1 MLAVAARGVPDTAR
15 LIAESISARA
25 ADEVD
30 REGRFPHESIGALR
44 QEGLLGAYVPAAF
57 GGRGATI
64 PELAAACE
72 VLGRACAST
81 AMVFAMHQIEVACLV
96 RHAQAST
103 FFRDYLADLVKSGRL
118 IASATSEVGVGGD
131 LRRSLCAIEPDGA
144 SIRVRKQAPVVSY
157 GEETDDI
164 LLTARRAP
172 DAAPSDQ
179 VLLLARRADL
189 QLTRTSEWDALGMR
203 GTRSVGFT
211 IEATCAPDQV
221 VPASFADVANQTMLP
236 VSHVLWTSLWLGLA
250 SDAVARARAFVRAE
264 ARKTPGTVPPVAHR
278 LAEAVADLGTMS
290 AVVHG
295 GCDDFTHHQ
304 HDPETLSSV
313 GFALRM
319 NNLKASASRMA
330 PEIVARALGVCG
342 IAGYRNDSPFAV
354 GRHLRDAHG
363 AALMIHND
371 RVYAANASMLLVHK
385 GE

>member
-1 MLAVAARGVPDTAR
+1 MLAVASRGVPDTAR
-15 LIAESISARA
+15 IIAESISARA
-25 ADEVD
+25 ADAVD
-30 REGRFPHESIGALR
+30 REGRFPQESIDALC
-44 QEGLLGAYVPAAF
+44 QEGLLGAYVPTEL
-57 GGRGATI
+57 GGRGASI
-64 PELAAACE
+64 AELAEACE

-96 RHAQAST
+96 RHSRTSA
-103 FFRDYLADLVKSGRL
+103 FFRDYLTDVARHGRL
-118 IASATSEVGVGGD
+118 IASATSELGVGGD
-131 LRRSLCAIEPDGA
+131 LRRSICAIEPDG
-144 SIRVRKQAPVVSY
+144 STVRVLKQAPVVSY
-157 GEETDDI
+157 GDETDDI

-172 DAAPSDQ
+172 DAAASDQ

-189 QLTRTSEWDALGMR
+189 RLTRTSEWDALGMR

-221 VPASFADVANQTMLP
+221 VPVPFADVATQTMLP
-236 VSHVLWTSLWLGLA
+236 VSHVLWTSLWLGVA

-264 ARKTPGTVPPVAHR
+264 ARRTPGTLPPVAHR

-290 AVVHG
+290 ATVHG
-295 GCDDFTHHQ
+295 GREDFERHQ
-304 HDPETLSSV
+304 DDPEILSSI

-342 IAGYRNDSPFAV
+342 IAGYRNDSPYAV

-371 RVYAANASMLLVHK
+371 RVYAANAAMLLVHK